1 MREIEKAI
9 KFIKKDVRHDV
20 NEHEHY
26 YIDLAI
32 QALEKQL
39 NGGWI
44 PINEKSPKFDIN
56 YLVTTE
62 NGDVFTSKFYGYGEE
77 CQGFKE
83 FPEGVWEV
91 DELGETVIAWQP
103 LPEPYK
109 EVEGENR
116 SKL

>member
-44 PINEKSPKFDIN
+44 PINEKI
-56 YLVTTE
+56 T
-62 NGDVFTSKFYGYGEE
+62 
-77 CQGFKE
+77 
-83 FPEGVWEV
+83 
-91 DELGETVIAWQP
+91 
-103 LPEPYK
+103 
-109 EVEGENR
+109 
-116 SKL
+116 